1 MIPIGIGTLEKF
13 FSYLNNAIF
22 TLMIKMLIPAFLLL
36 SYCSMAQDAYTSYRI
51 SDSLYRAK
59 DYKAAAAANMSGIRA
74 DKVKDNPTRY
84 AYAAGAWAKADMPD
98 SAFAALYPLI
108 NSNRIS
114 LPFLR
119 GLTNNRDL
127 AVLKNDPRWT
137 AFMDKAT
144 TKASGNYKVEEMVYG
159 RKEGLALTMLQLSPA
174 GKANSKAIIRVVAG
188 SWYSNYDMAESYIMG
203 SYEYLQNGFTVF
215 HVIVGTQPRYN
226 IPEQIADVKR
236 AVRYIRYNASKL
248 GIDPN
253 KMGIEGGSAGGHL
266 SLSVALADEQ
276 INEKAP
282 DPVDRVSSRVQA
294 VAILYPPTDFMN
306 WGAKGFN
313 FINSRQIMEQNKV
326 WGSVDFK
333 TFQESTMTYI
343 PVTDTAERNKLGREI
358 SPIYAVSADD
368 PPVFIMHGDAD
379 PTVPIQQSLW
389 LVEKMKAAGVK
400 NHFIMKPGGKHNP
413 NDMLP
418 EWGIANTSWFLEWL
432 K

>member
-1 MIPIGIGTLEKF
+1 MQIPIISALV
-13 FSYLNNAIF
+13 
-22 TLMIKMLIPAFLLL
+22 LLCYG
-36 SYCSMAQDAYTSYRI
+36 SIAQDAYTSYRI

-59 DYKAAAAANMSGIRA
+59 DYKAAAAANMASIRS

-98 SAFAALYPLI
+98 SAFAALNAI
-108 NSNRIS
+108 TTSNRIS

-119 GLTNNRDL
+119 GLSNNRDL

-137 AFMDKAT
+137 TFMEKAT
-144 TKASGNYKVEEMVYG
+144 NKASGNYKVEEMVYG

-174 GKANSKAIIRVVAG
+174 RKSNGKAIIRVVAG
-188 SWYSNYDMAESYIMG
+188 SWYSNYDMAESYLIS

-215 HVIVGTQPRYN
+215 HVVVGTQPRYN
-226 IPEQIADVKR
+226 MTEQIADVKR
-236 AVRYIRYNASKL
+236 AVRYIRYHAAKL

-253 KMGIEGGSAGGHL
+253 KIGMEGGSAGGHL

-276 INEKAP
+276 INEKAT

-294 VAILYPPTDFMN
+294 VAVLYPPTDFLN

-313 FINSRQIMEQNKV
+313 FINAKPLLEQNKV

-333 TFQESTMTYI
+333 TLQESTMTYI
-343 PVTDTAERNKLGREI
+343 PITDTAARNKLGIEI
-358 SPIYAVSADD
+358 SPIYAVSSDD

-379 PTVPIQQSLW
+379 PTVPIQQSLG

-413 NDMLP
+413 NDMMP
-418 EWGIANTSWFLEWL
+418 EWGVVNTYWFLEWL

>member
-1 MIPIGIGTLEKF
+1 MQIPFISALV
-13 FSYLNNAIF
+13 
-22 TLMIKMLIPAFLLL
+22 LLC
-36 SYCSMAQDAYTSYRI
+36 YGSMAQDAYTSYRI

-59 DYKAAAAANMSGIRA
+59 DYKAAAAANMAGIRS

-84 AYAAGAWAKADMPD
+84 AYAAGAWAKAEMPD
-98 SAFAALYPLI
+98 SAFAALNGI
-108 NSNRIS
+108 TTSNRIS

-119 GLTNNRDL
+119 GLSNNRDL

-137 AFMDKAT
+137 TFMDKAT
-144 TKASGNYKVEEMVYG
+144 NKASGNYKVEEMVYG

-174 GKANSKAIIRVVAG
+174 GKPNGKAILRVVAG
-188 SWYSNYDMAESYIMG
+188 SWFSNYDMAESYIMS
-203 SYEYLQNGFTVF
+203 SYEYLQNGFTVY

-226 IPEQIADVKR
+226 ITEQIADVKR

-266 SLSVALADEQ
+266 SLSVAMADEQ
-276 INEKAP
+276 INEKAI

-294 VAILYPPTDFMN
+294 VAVLYPPTDFLN
-306 WGAKGFN
+306 WGGRGFN
-313 FINSRQIMEQNKV
+313 FVNARQIMEQNKV

-333 TFQESTMTYI
+333 TLQESTMTYI
-343 PVTDTAERNKLGREI
+343 PVTDTAERNKLAREI

-379 PTVPIQQSLW
+379 PTVPVQQSLW
-389 LVEKMKAAGVK
+389 LIEKMKTAGVK
-400 NHFIMKPGGKHNP
+400 HLFTIKPGGKHNP

-418 EWGIANTSWFLEWL
+418 EWREASYWFSEWL